1 MRRAA
6 TALVALLALAG
17 AAWAQEAVP
26 APAAADAVQRELQ
39 AIQDLLVRATAEFDG
54 PQQSRS
60 IVILDEIIT
69 RLESLRRDRTLPP
82 RGREVLAQAYEL
94 RGRAYYNIG
103 LQERGG
109 DSFRSLIQLQPQY
122 AISKDK
128 VSPKIVDYFNSVK
141 TALVGYLAVSSQPAG
156 AKVTLNGEFLSLTDF
171 FPLEVLAGDY
181 TVEVSRDGYRTE
193 SRTVSIAPKAT
204 ETLEVPLTRTSASAF
219 FVTEPAGVEIWMDGA
234 LAVTTAGTL
243 APDFAAAVREKGL
256 DPARTSA
263 RTEIGGLSLGAHA
276 VGLREKGHE
285 SVPQT
290 VGFSGGEDFDLQPG
304 KMEETLASL
313 SPPP

>member
-103 LQERGG
+103 LQEKAA

-122 AISKDK
+122 ALSKDK
-128 VSPKIVDYFNSVK
+128 ISPKIVDYFNSVK
-141 TALVGYLAVSSQPAG
+141 TALVGYLAVSSKPAG

-181 TVEVSRDGYRTE
+181 TVEVAREGYRTE

-219 FVTEPAGVEIWMDGA
+219 FVTEPPGVEIWMDGA

-263 RTEIGGLSLGAHA
+263 RTEIGGVSPRAPR
-276 VGLREKGHE
+276 VGPREKGHQ
-285 SVPQT
+285 VVRQKG
-290 VGFSGGEDFDLQPG
+290 GFPGGEDYDPRAPQNG
-304 KMEETLASL
+304 GRA
-313 SPPP
+313 PPP